1 MTASVLALTR
11 YDRMGASSRVRFLQY
26 IPHLERMG
34 LQISVQPLL
43 PREYL
48 TQLYANGTRSAA
60 TVTASLIN
68 RFCRTLRKGDADI
81 IWLQREVLPFLP
93 FSLETLLLAGKPVVV
108 DFDDAHHLY
117 YKNAG
122 SPLIRGLFQSKIDS
136 LMRYAT
142 TVIVGNPT
150 LETYARAAGAGS
162 VVMIPSA
169 VDVARLKASSGAP
182 EKFTV
187 GWIGTPVTAEH
198 SLHLVREP
206 LKKFIAETGSKC
218 VLCGAGE
225 AASDIDADRLP
236 WSEAGEADFFSQVTV
251 GICPLDDTAWNQGK
265 SGYKIIQY
273 MAAGKPALVSPVGIA
288 ADLTTQGETGFHC
301 KTEDDWY
308 ESLMRLYNDHT
319 LCSSMGARAQS
330 EAEARYDTTI
340 AAQQLYQVFETCL
353 GA

>member
-1 MTASVLALTR
+1 
-11 YDRMGASSRVRFLQY
+11 MGASSRVRFLQY
-26 IPHLERMG
+26 VPHLERMG
-34 LQISVQPLL
+34 LKVSVQPLL

-48 TQLYANGTRSAA
+48 TQLYSNGTRSPV

-68 RFCRTLRKGDADI
+68 RLWRVLSHRDADI

-93 FSLETLLLAGKPVVV
+93 FSLEKLLLAGKPVVV

-117 YKNAG
+117 YKDSG
-122 SPLIRGLFQSKIDS
+122 SRLVRGFFEDKIES
-136 LMRYAT
+136 LMTYAS
-142 TVIVGNPT
+142 TVVVGNPT
-150 LETYARAAGAGS
+150 LEAYARAAGAGA

-169 VDVARLKASSGAP
+169 VDVARLNVSSAAP
-182 EKFTV
+182 KKFTV
-187 GWIGTPVTAEH
+187 GWIGTPVTAEQ
-198 SLHLVREP
+198 SLHLVRAP
-206 LKKFIAETGSKC
+206 LKKFIAETGSRC
-218 VLCGAGE
+218 ILFGAGD
-225 AASDIDADRLP
+225 AAQDIGADRLP

-288 ADLTTQGETGFHC
+288 RDLTTHDETGFHC
-301 KTEDDWY
+301 RTEDDWY
-308 ESLMRLYNDHT
+308 EMLMRLYNDNA

-330 EAEARYDTTI
+330 EAEAKYETTI